1 MTTVVAVICLA
12 LSLWIWATGSSSAR
26 HRLGRLSRPIRHQGA
41 DPPLRRPPR
50 LTSRTVL
57 RVSAVAAGGSTALVV
72 GGPGGLALGILLTV
86 AVPRVVARL
95 PSGSQQ
101 RSRASTARDL
111 PFALDLVA
119 ACLTAGAPMSEAI
132 STVSRQIGPP
142 VEHILDQVVR
152 HLGLGASQEQ
162 AWAAARDVPEF
173 AALADTVIRV
183 GDSGAA
189 LAPALRRLAAGQR
202 DTARRRRA
210 AAARRVGVLVVV
222 PLGLCF
228 LPAFLLLSVV
238 PVLVGLVGELL
249 G

>member
-1 MTTVVAVICLA
+1 MTTVGAAVCLA
-12 LSLWIWATGSSSAR
+12 LALRTWAAGSSPAR
-26 HRLGRLSRPIRHQGA
+26 HRLRWLARRHGEE
-41 DPPLRRPPR
+41 PPLHHPSR
-50 LTSRTVL
+50 LTSRPAVMA
-57 RVSAVAAGGSTALVV
+57 SAVVAGGSAALVV
-72 GGPGGLALGILLTV
+72 GGLTGLALGVLVAV
-86 AVPRVVARL
+86 AVPPVVARL

-101 RSRASTARDL
+101 RSRAATARDL

-119 ACLTAGAPMSEAI
+119 ACLAAGASISEAVT
-132 STVSRQIGPP
+132 TVAREIGPP
-142 VEHILDQVVR
+142 VGDILDPVVR
-152 HLGLGASQEQ
+152 HLELGASPEQ
-162 AWAAARDVPEF
+162 AWAAARDIPEF
-173 AALADTVIRV
+173 AVLADTVIRV

-202 DTARRRRA
+202 DTTRRRRA
-210 AAARRVGVLVVV
+210 AAARRAGVLVVV